1 MPWNPEKY
9 NQFKNIRFQP
19 FFDLSELIQDENL
32 KTAVDLGCGTG
43 EQTKILSEKFENTQ
57 FIGLDASPEML
68 AKSKNLESNNLHFQQ
83 KTTEDF
89 IKERNKYDLI
99 FSNAALQWSNHH
111 AKLFSQLLNLVNTN
125 GQFAVQMPMQGDN
138 ILNQLLLQL
147 ADEEPFQTYLKGWRR
162 DYTLLTIDEYTTILF
177 EAGLQNINVM
187 QKVYPIIANDVET
200 LFDFISGSALI
211 PYLERLTEDQQM
223 EFTNTFKQKISEA
236 FPKFPAIYAFKRILM
251 YGQKEN

>member
-19 FFDLSELIQDENL
+19 FFDLSELIQSDGL

-57 FIGLDASPEML
+57 FIGIDASAEML
-68 AKSKNLESNNLHFQQ
+68 VKSKNLESDNLHFKQ
-83 KTTEDF
+83 KMTEDF
-89 IKERNKYDLI
+89 IQEGNKFDLI
-99 FSNAALQWSNHH
+99 FSNAALQWSDNHG
-111 AKLFSQLLNLVNTN
+111 KLFPQLLNLVNIN

-138 ILNQLLLQL
+138 ILNQLLLLL
-147 ADEEPFQTYLKGWRR
+147 ADEEPFKTYLKGWRR
-162 DYTLLTIDEYTTILF
+162 DYPLLSIDHYTNILF
-177 EAGLQNINVM
+177 EAGLERINVM

-200 LFDFISGSALI
+200 LFEFISGSALI
-211 PYLERLTEDQQM
+211 PYCERLSEMQRK
-223 EFTNTFKQKISEA
+223 EFTKAFKDKIVQA

-251 YGQKEN
+251 YGRKS